1 MTATLG
7 DREKKL
13 LNQRRAD
20 FKSAQDNVA
29 ADFSTVVKTIGWVG
43 HTHEVLAAAQRLLA
57 HAVDMETGMRGY
69 LLAGKEGFL
78 DPYKGGKIGFY
89 SELDN
94 LKKTV
99 SENPA
104 QVARLEAI
112 ETLIGDWN
120 AKVTEPAITLRRR
133 VERGNGRGSDPG
145 EQTGR
150 QEIF

>member
-99 SENPA
+99 SDNPA

-112 ETLIGDWN
+112 ETLIGD
-120 AKVTEPAITLRRR
+120 
-133 VERGNGRGSDPG
+133 
-145 EQTGR
+145 
-150 QEIF
+150 